1 MLEEKEILN
10 SILGNT
16 VGFFL
21 EIGAGDG
28 KTNSLTGDLAAK
40 GWSATLVEPSCY
52 KVEKLYE
59 LYGNPKHQILNF
71 ALSSSKESYFRDNTN
86 EGIPDHVVKLF
97 ELEKA
102 KEEFIPLF
110 LYYNP
115 LLLFTRITT
124 IRYFDLIVINIKE
137 SGFILK
143 GMSSIINKAKF
154 VCLKKP
160 DDFYSLKEIGNI
172 LEEHTLVE
180 ETDLYLYYIKL

>member
-40 GWSATLVEPSCY
+40 GWYATLVEPSCY
-52 KVEKLYE
+52 KVEKLQE
-59 LYGNPKHQILNF
+59 IYGNEKHQVFNF
-71 ALSSSKESYFRDNTN
+71 ALSPTSESYFRDTSN
-86 EGIPDHVVKLF
+86 EGLPDKVLELF
-97 ELEKA
+97 ELKKA

-110 LYYNP
+110 LYYNTP
-115 LLLFTRITT
+115 TLLSRISVIHT
-124 IRYFDLIVINIKE
+124 FDLIVINIKNP
-137 SGFILK
+137 GFILK
-143 GMSSIINKAKF
+143 GLISMVNKAKF

-172 LEEHTLVE
+172 LEKHTLVD
-180 ETDLYLYYIKL
+180 ETGTYLFYQRS